1 MQVRIA
7 LNKLKLTSEIT
18 SKSTNKYTLITIEN
32 FDLYQTREENLTSK
46 TTSNITNKQ
55 QTNNKQ
61 ITTNKKIK
69 NIKEYK
75 EEKDTVEKIINFYQN
90 NLGELTP
97 YGLQQ
102 LESYLDDFTPDII
115 IYAMQ
120 KAVDNG
126 VRTVGYVKGILN
138 SWDKKGLHNLVEI
151 QNEGKQVTVCQDLSD
166 EEIIKYLEE
175 SEKKRNADKW
185 VFRTN

>member
-1 MQVRIA
+1 MAV
-7 LNKLKLTSEIT
+7 KT
-18 SKSTNKYTLITIEN
+18 TNKFTLVTIAKY
-32 FDLYQTREENLTSK
+32 DLYQCDDREKTSERASYRADEGQAK
-46 TTSNITNKQ
+46 GKQ
-55 QTNNKQ
+55 RATNN
-61 ITTNKKIK
+61 NIK
-69 NIKEYK
+69 NIEEYR
-75 EEKDTVEKIINFYQN
+75 EEKDAVEKIINFYQN

-151 QNEGKQVTVCQDLSD
+151 QNEGKQVTVCEDLSD

-175 SEKKRNADKW
+175 SEKKRNADK
-185 VFRTN
+185 